1 MATRTTSP
9 SFRGLRA
16 ASQASSY
23 AKMMNQSQD
32 TAPERVL
39 RSLLWRN
46 GCRFRKNV
54 RTLPGKP
61 DIVFLAR
68 KVVVFCD
75 GDFWHGRNWRHL
87 SAKLSAGSNSP
98 YWLQKIKTNR
108 LRDRRTNRSL
118 GEAGWTVLRFW
129 ESDIRRD
136 PEQIAHEICQFVL
149 GPPVGGAQTA
159 LARACHCATVGGDT
173 STAARRASIRST
185 ARSAASGFG
194 SSDQKSI

>member
-1 MATRTTSP
+1 VANPTTSP
-9 SFRGLRA
+9 SFRGLTA

-39 RSLLWRN
+39 RSLLWRS
-46 GCRFRKNV
+46 GCRYRKNV

-61 DIVFLAR
+61 DIVFVTR

-87 SAKLSAGSNSP
+87 SAKLRAGSNSP

-108 LRDRRTNRSL
+108 LRDRRTNQALR
-118 GEAGWTVLRFW
+118 EVGWTVLRFW

-136 PEQIAHEICQFVL
+136 PEQIAREICQVVL
-149 GPPVGGAQTA
+149 GVPVGGVQTA
-159 LARACHCATVGGDT
+159 LARDC
-173 STAARRASIRST
+173 
-185 ARSAASGFG
+185 
-194 SSDQKSI
+194 Q